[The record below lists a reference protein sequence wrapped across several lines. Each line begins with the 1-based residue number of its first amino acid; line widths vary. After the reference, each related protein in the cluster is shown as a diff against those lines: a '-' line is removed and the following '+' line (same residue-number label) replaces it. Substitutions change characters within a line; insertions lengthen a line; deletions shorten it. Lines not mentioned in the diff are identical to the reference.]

1 MHILV
6 NVYRVA
12 RGDFMVIFK
21 GKEAVCGILLTID
34 RGWRY
39 KMTAEDT
46 LIVKIVDEDRNVL
59 TKTYTHEACDDIDKY
74 VTVELSP
81 EETQAMS
88 LGRGTITAYLND
100 LVVIRPTE
108 FYVKEAI

>member
-1 MHILV
+1 MI
-6 NVYRVA
+6 
-12 RGDFMVIFK
+12 IFK

-39 KMTAEDT
+39 KMTAEDSLT
-46 LIVKIVDEDRNVL
+46 VKIVDNDKHVL
-59 TKTYTHEACDDIDKY
+59 TKHYTSADCDDVDKY
-74 VTVELSP
+74 VTVQLTP

-108 FYVKEAI
+108 FFVKEAV

>member
-1 MHILV
+1 MI
-6 NVYRVA
+6 
-12 RGDFMVIFK
+12 IFR

-46 LIVKIVDEDRNVL
+46 LIVKIVDNDMHVL
-59 TKTYTHEACDDIDKY
+59 TKNYTAADCDDIDKY

-81 EETQAMS
+81 AETQTMS

-100 LVVIRPTE
+100 NVVIRPTE

>member
-1 MHILV
+1 MRILL

-12 RGDFMVIFK
+12 RGDFMIIFR

-34 RGWRY
+34 RVWRY
-39 KMTAEDT
+39 KMAAEDT
-46 LIVKIVDEDRNVL
+46 LVVKFVDEDRNVL

-88 LGRGTITAYLND
+88 LGRGTMTAYLND

>member
-1 MHILV
+1 
-6 NVYRVA
+6 
-12 RGDFMVIFK
+12 
-21 GKEAVCGILLTID
+21 
-34 RGWRY
+34 
-39 KMTAEDT
+39 MTEEDT
-46 LIVKIVDEDRNVL
+46 LVVKIVDEDRNVL

-81 EETQAMS
+81 AETQGMS